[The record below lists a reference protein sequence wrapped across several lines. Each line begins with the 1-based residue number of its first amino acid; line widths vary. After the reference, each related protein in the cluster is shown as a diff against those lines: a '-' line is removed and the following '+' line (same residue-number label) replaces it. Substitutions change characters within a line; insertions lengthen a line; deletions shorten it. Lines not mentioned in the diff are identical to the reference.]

1 MEGYQGGQK
10 PGGHALYRKVKGAVL
25 VEPDEETARG
35 SLELLEGKL
44 WR

>member
-10 PGGHALYRKVKGAVL
+10 PGGHALYRKVKGSVL
-25 VEPDEETARG
+25 VEPDEETAMG

-44 WR
+44 GR